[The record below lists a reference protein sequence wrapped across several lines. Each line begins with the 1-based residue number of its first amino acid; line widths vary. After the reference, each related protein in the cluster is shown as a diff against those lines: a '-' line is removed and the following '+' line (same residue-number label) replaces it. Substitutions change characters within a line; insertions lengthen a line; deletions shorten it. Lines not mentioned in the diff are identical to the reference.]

1 MSHPDE
7 LSERELRVLE
17 AVVQSYIDTAEPA
30 GSQTIARQS
39 TLGVSPATIRS
50 TMSELEEKGYLFHPH
65 TSAGRIPTD
74 RGYRVIVDSLKA
86 APISVEAHRALTT
99 ELDGTRAATE
109 ELLRRAAQ
117 VLGVLTQE
125 LGVAVMPA
133 LDRVILERLELVPV
147 AADRLLLVF
156 NLRSGMVRTI
166 FVHVRVVLSETVV
179 QEVARVLNERLG
191 GLTLLEIRGSLGLR
205 LRDAGSVAASREL
218 LNIFIAQGDGLFDLD
233 ADDERAVM
241 LGSASVL
248 AEQPEFAS
256 NEKMRELLLITERR
270 DLLKRALESRRDSG
284 MTISIGAENDDA
296 RLAGFTLVTSSYQA
310 GELRG
315 VIGVMGPT
323 RMPYDKVV
331 GLVSHTS
338 RLVEGLLA

>member
-1 MSHPDE
+1 
-7 LSERELRVLE
+7 
-17 AVVQSYIDTAEPA
+17 
-30 GSQTIARQS
+30 
-39 TLGVSPATIRS
+39 
-50 TMSELEEKGYLFHPH
+50 
-65 TSAGRIPTD
+65 
-74 RGYRVIVDSLKA
+74 
-86 APISVEAHRALTT
+86 
-99 ELDGTRAATE
+99 
-109 ELLRRAAQ
+109 
-117 VLGVLTQE
+117 
-125 LGVAVMPA
+125 
-133 LDRVILERLELVPV
+133 
-147 AADRLLLVF
+147 
-156 NLRSGMVRTI
+156 MVRTI

-296 RLAGFTLVTSSYQA
+296 RLAGFTLVTSSLA
-310 GELRG
+310 AA
-315 VIGVMGPT
+315 
-323 RMPYDKVV
+323 
-331 GLVSHTS
+331 S
-338 RLVEGLLA
+338 RKS